1 MDIQTAIDRIT
12 EIESLTD
19 EMDDECAS
27 WIINWAIETLKVK
40 LPQITDDDRAAE
52 ETDDMIGVVKQLNG
66 ITASIDQKKTSVLPA
81 RVAQFVAA
89 YQKAFGQAQP
99 VDPARTAAE
108 IAPKSPREA
117 MEYLLQVVA
126 PPPTMDR

>member
-19 EMDDECAS
+19 EMDDESAS
-27 WIINWAIETLKVK
+27 WIINWAIETLRAR
-40 LPQITDDDRAAE
+40 LPQIADDDQAAEKTDDV
-52 ETDDMIGVVKQLNG
+52 IGVVKQLNTM
-66 ITASIDQKKTSVLPA
+66 TALIDQKKTSSLPA

-99 VDPARTAAE
+99 VDPARVATE

-117 MEYLLQVVA
+117 MEYLLRVAA
-126 PPPTMDR
+126 PPADKR